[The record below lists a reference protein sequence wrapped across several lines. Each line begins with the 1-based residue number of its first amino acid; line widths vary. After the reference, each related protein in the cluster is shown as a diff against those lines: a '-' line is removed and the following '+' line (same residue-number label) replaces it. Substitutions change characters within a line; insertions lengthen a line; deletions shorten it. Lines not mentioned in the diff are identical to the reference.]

1 MKNFIGMSILLFS
14 NLLTA
19 AEINVENWL
28 LWHKSETSLPF
39 SSSMTTYPP
48 VKLYSENGKLRGSIA
63 TPYSFT
69 GENNRIIS
77 EFLIIVIDS
86 AGSSHFLEPKLE
98 SVGFVNNYGI
108 GMSSFNSESFRDG
121 EVIIQLYKAN
131 TAENRKSLVNYANK
145 NKERKSGIEKALS
158 SLVIPF
164 PKHNETWDIKARTI
178 DGKDLDEIIVS
189 SDWTIFQLY
198 SPYCGFC
205 RKSIPLINSLNTNK
219 KISVV
224 GMAGPK
230 NNSEFKEHINK
241 SNIHYPFIIYEGEY
255 TEPAL
260 LRAVGQV
267 GFPTYIVLNN
277 QKKVIGILVG
287 SPALVDWIKDL
298 DLK

>member
-14 NLLTA
+14 NLLA
-19 AEINVENWL
+19 ATEINVENWL

-39 SSSMTTYPP
+39 SSSMTMYPP

-86 AGSSHFLEPKLE
+86 AGRSHFLEPKLE
-98 SVGFVNNYGI
+98 SVGFVNDYGI
-108 GMSSFNSESFRDG
+108 GMSSLNSESFRDG

-131 TAENRKSLVNYANK
+131 TAENRKSLANYANK
-145 NKERKSGIEKALS
+145 NKERKSGIEKALT
-158 SLVIPF
+158 SLGIPF

-178 DGKDLDEIIVS
+178 DGKDVDEIIVS
-189 SDWTIFQLY
+189 SDWTVFQLY

-205 RKSIPLINSLNTNK
+205 RKSIPLINSLNIKK

-230 NNSEFKEHINK
+230 NNSEFIVHINK
-241 SNIHYPFIIYEGEY
+241 SNIHYPFITYEGEY

-260 LRAVGQV
+260 LRAVSQV

-298 DLK
+298 ELN